1 MTELEK
7 QAELQLIVDLIKQS
21 QAAQYLLTVEPGI
34 IIHEKA

>member
-21 QAAQYLLTVEPGI
+21 QAAQYLLTVEPGLI
-34 IIHEKA
+34 IDTKA